1 MLQNIE
7 GKVRVLVTG
16 ATGFIGSHLI
26 QTLLKKGY
34 TVGIIKRETSD
45 AWRIQTE
52 LYLLTVFN
60 TDLADTDA
68 VLDVVSKFKPNMVVH
83 LAAKYVPEHNVIDI
97 VPLIQTNVL
106 GTINLLDA
114 CKASGVKL
122 FINTSTAFVY
132 GSTTQPAG
140 ETHSLNPINLYALT
154 KAQGEEA
161 CTYYAKQ
168 GLKCVTFRLS
178 PPYGDADN
186 ERKLIPT
193 AIRSMIEHRELK
205 LNSGLQEWDYTYIDD
220 VVRAYMIALR
230 SEENL
235 RANSHTIFNVGAGV
249 PVSVKQVISIIKNY
263 LDCDTEL
270 NWGIVPHRKNE
281 VWYTCADIGKIAD
294 VFNWQPEVSISDGLK
309 KTVDYYKLKERRK

>member
-1 MLQNIE
+1 MHQNFDK
-7 GKVRVLVTG
+7 KVRVLVTG
-16 ATGFIGSHLI
+16 ATGFIGSHL
-26 QTLLKKGY
+26 TRRLSNEGHN
-34 TVGIIKRETSD
+34 VGITVRRGSD
-45 AWRIQTE
+45 TWRIKDIIEQ
-52 LYLLTVFN
+52 LTIFD
-60 TDLADTDA
+60 TDLNDTNA
-68 VLDVVSKFKPNMVVH
+68 VLSAVSKFKPDVVVH
-83 LAAKYVPEHNVIDI
+83 LAAKYVPEHGVLDI
-97 VPLIQTNVL
+97 LPLIQTNVL

-132 GSTTQPAG
+132 GSTTKPSC
-140 ETHSLNPINLYALT
+140 ETDTLNPVNLYALT
-154 KAQGEEA
+154 KVQAEEA

-193 AIRSMIEHRELK
+193 AIRSMLFHKELK

-220 VVRAYMIALR
+220 VVRAYMIALH
-230 SEENL
+230 SVEKL
-235 RANSHTIFNVGAGV
+235 RANTHTIFNVGTGV
-249 PVSVKQVISIIKNY
+249 PVSVKQVISMIKNY

-270 NWGIVPHRKNE
+270 NWGIVSHRKNE

-294 VFNWQPEVSISDGLK
+294 EFNWQPEVSISDGLK
-309 KTVDYYKLKERRK
+309 KTVDYFTKYP